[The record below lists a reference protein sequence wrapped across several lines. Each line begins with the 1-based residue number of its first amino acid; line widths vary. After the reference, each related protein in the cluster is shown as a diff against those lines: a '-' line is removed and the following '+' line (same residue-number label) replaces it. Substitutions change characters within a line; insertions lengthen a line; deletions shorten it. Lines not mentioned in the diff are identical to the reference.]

1 MGPDGTIGFGAVL
14 TQADLRDR
22 TSPEIIQPGDK
33 VSFRIDIFENQGINN
48 VAYASLS
55 FIPTNSDSSILN
67 QGETTITFVKY
78 KPLEIVDTNGILSDT
93 AFTILETEFPQDMV
107 LKFDTIFTGT
117 MPASDIV
124 LEVRDLDHAF
134 DKETFANAIVVK
146 SKPQDFMESNVPDW
160 IKANADW
167 WSQGQITDADFTTG
181 IQYLI
186 AQGIIII
193 PETQIS
199 ADSSNVIPDW
209 LRNNAEWWAD
219 GLITET
225 EFIQGLQWLIA
236 NGIIIINQ

>member
-1 MGPDGTIGFGAVL
+1 
-14 TQADLRDR
+14 
-22 TSPEIIQPGDK
+22 
-33 VSFRIDIFENQGINN
+33 
-48 VAYASLS
+48 
-55 FIPTNSDSSILN
+55 
-67 QGETTITFVKY
+67 
-78 KPLEIVDTNGILSDT
+78 
-93 AFTILETEFPQDMV
+93 
-107 LKFDTIFTGT
+107 

-146 SKPQDFMESNVPDW
+146 SKPQDFMESNVPEW
-160 IKANADW
+160 MKANADW

-199 ADSSNVIPDW
+199 ADSTDVIPDW

-236 NGIIIINQ
+236 NGIIIINL